1 MKNYDLNTMKEFIE
15 HAYHSTIAITGD
27 DMMTGE
33 FAPSSVD
40 VNLTIAGANLTIPN
54 NKETFQLVKH
64 FLENLQEYKD
74 EQDKEYSIDVID
86 KADGYWYYL
95 KSSKTD
101 KKYYVYYDECLDAAF
116 VYEEEMFDVEAGLY
130 EPNIYVGHYHVGGRE
145 EFKIPTKENY
155 KISAYKDIIDLIRE
169 YENQNKKY
177 QLYENSYTI
186 EELRIG
192 YRVITGLD
200 NDDEFSDE
208 ELYQYMLE
216 TMKEEK

>member
-1 MKNYDLNTMKEFIE
+1 MGILKMLHPFMPFVTEEIYGMLPIKDAESIMISEYPK
-15 HAYHSTIAITGD
+15 Y
-27 DMMTGE
+27 
-33 FAPSSVD
+33 
-40 VNLTIAGANLTIPN
+40 
-54 NKETFQLVKH
+54 NKKH
-64 FLENLQEYKD
+64 
-74 EQDKEYSIDVID
+74 
-86 KADGYWYYL
+86 
-95 KSSKTD
+95 
-101 KKYYVYYDECLDAAF
+101 